1 MSLDERGT
9 VPNGGR
15 HSRHGAS
22 ESAGQFPNDP
32 YVADSNLVDQYVDPG
47 EFGDDG
53 AAALFGDHFEAGSGD
68 EYDAAGNWVEGDP
81 AGGVLLQAPPRRSV
95 VREGRRR
102 RRRRRLLLA
111 MVLVIF
117 LVVAGAA
124 WIGYRSFFTATKVAD
139 FSGSGTGSV
148 NIEVNSGDAASVIGA
163 TLTKA
168 GVVASVDA
176 FTHAAANNKQSA
188 AIAAGE
194 YNMRSH
200 MSGAAAVTRML
211 DPTAYL
217 VVKVVIPEGT
227 IEKDVLSKL
236 SDGLKVPL
244 ATVTAA
250 AANIA
255 NLGLPEGYA
264 PASGP
269 LTSAEGFLFPDTYS
283 LVPGS
288 TPAAALQTMAS
299 EFTSEDRSIHFADE
313 AKALGITPYQ
323 ALIIASIAQSEVK
336 FDTDAPKVARVIL
349 NRVAAAM
356 PLQIDATSAYA
367 AKLQGLDPT
376 SVQYAT
382 IDSPYNTYTHSGLPP
397 TPIGNPGESVLKAAV
412 NPAAGDWLYYVN
424 GDAAGHLFFT
434 DSESAFEAAVA
445 QCKAQ
450 SWGCG

>member
-9 VPNGGR
+9 VPAGGR
-15 HSRHGAS
+15 HSRHSAS
-22 ESAGQFPNDP
+22 EPAGQFPIEAYAGDP
-32 YVADSNLVDQYVDPG
+32 SLVYPPVNPV
-47 EFGDDG
+47 EPGDDT
-53 AAALFGDHFEAGSGD
+53 ANALFGDDFEAEPGYEFDGAGD
-68 EYDAAGNWVEGDP
+68 WVEGDSG
-81 AGGVLLQAPPRRSV
+81 GGVLLQAPPRRSV

-117 LVVAGAA
+117 LVVAGAG
-124 WIGYRSFFTATKVAD
+124 WIGYRSLFTSTKVLD
-139 FSGSGTGSV
+139 YSGSGTGSV
-148 NIEVNSGDAASVIGA
+148 NIEVNSGDGVGVIGA

-176 FTHAAANNKQSA
+176 FTRAAARNKQSA
-188 AIAAGE
+188 DIAAGE

-211 DPTAYL
+211 DPQAYL
-217 VVKVVIPEGT
+217 VDKVVIPEGT
-227 IEKDVLSKL
+227 IEKDVITKL
-236 SDGLKVPL
+236 ADGLKVPV
-244 ATVTAA
+244 ASVTAA
-250 AANIA
+250 AADIA

-288 TPAAALQTMAS
+288 TPAAALQTMTS
-299 EFTSEDRSIHFADE
+299 EFTSEDRSIHFADG

-336 FDTDAPKVARVIL
+336 FDTDANKVARVIL
-349 NRVAAAM
+349 NRIAAGM

-367 AKLQGLDPT
+367 AKLAGLDPA

-382 IDSPYNTYTHSGLPP
+382 IVSPYNTYTHSGLPP

-412 NPAAGDWLYYVN
+412 SPDAGNWLYYVN

-434 DSESAFEAAVA
+434 DSETAFEAAVA
-445 QCKAQ
+445 TCKAQ
-450 SWGCG
+450 NWGCG